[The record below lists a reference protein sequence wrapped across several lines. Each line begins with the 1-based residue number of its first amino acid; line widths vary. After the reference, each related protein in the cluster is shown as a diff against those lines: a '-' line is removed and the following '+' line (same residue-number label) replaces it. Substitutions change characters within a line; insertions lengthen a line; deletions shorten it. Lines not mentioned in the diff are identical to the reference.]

1 MLIKLQIKI
10 QSMLIEI
17 VIVILLGTFIG
28 IFTGLTPGL
37 HINLVAAIA
46 LSFAPAL
53 LNYFSPFAIAIIL
66 ISMSITHV
74 FLDIIPSIFLGAP
87 DSETALMV
95 LPGHRLLLQGEG
107 YEAVFISV
115 YGAFLGI
122 ILLVLLFPLFIF
134 IFPFF
139 FQFFSKFIF
148 LLLIVVLILVLR
160 EERKLWAFSIV
171 VLASIL
177 GYIALKLPIKEP
189 LLPLLGGLFGASTLF
204 MSIFSKVRVPQ
215 QQKMGE
221 INLEKENVLLLGS
234 GIFSAGFMNLFPG
247 LGPAQAA
254 IMSSSFF
261 KKLTA
266 RNYLFL
272 IGCIN
277 AVSMLMALITLYT
290 IGKARNGSIAV
301 AGIFLGEIGFNE
313 LVFILIIALV
323 VSCLA
328 VILVIR
334 LIPIFILLV
343 SYVNYQI
350 LCFGILFIIIFFV
363 ILFSGLVGVIILITG
378 TSIGIIAHTAKVG
391 KHHAMSC
398 LIIPIVL
405 NMLL

>member
-1 MLIKLQIKI
+1 
-10 QSMLIEI
+10 
-17 VIVILLGTFIG
+17 
-28 IFTGLTPGL
+28 
-37 HINLVAAIA
+37 
-46 LSFAPAL
+46 
-53 LNYFSPFAIAIIL
+53 
-66 ISMSITHV
+66 
-74 FLDIIPSIFLGAP
+74 
-87 DSETALMV
+87 
-95 LPGHRLLLQGEG
+95 
-107 YEAVFISV
+107 
-115 YGAFLGI
+115 
-122 ILLVLLFPLFIF
+122 
-134 IFPFF
+134 
-139 FQFFSKFIF
+139 
-148 LLLIVVLILVLR
+148 
-160 EERKLWAFSIV
+160 
-171 VLASIL
+171 
-177 GYIALKLPIKEP
+177 
-189 LLPLLGGLFGASTLF
+189 
-204 MSIFSKVRVPQ
+204 MSIFSKVRVPK

-261 KKLTA
+261 KKLTP

-290 IGKARNGSIAV
+290 ISKARNGSIAV
-301 AGIFLGEIGFNE
+301 AGIFLGKIGFNE

-343 SYVNYQI
+343 SYVNYQK

-363 ILFSGLVGVIILITG
+363 ILFSGLVGLVILVTG
-378 TSIGIIAHTAKVG
+378 TFIGITAHLARVG

-398 LIIPIVL
+398 LIIPIVISYIL
-405 NMLL
+405 F